1 MVTLPFL
8 MAILVGSG
16 LAQRAYSDDGEDQ
29 SLLLNRANP
38 VESVI
43 EKVMPVAT
51 KSKKVPL
58 MQRFSSE
65 QEWKQRAEVTL
76 WYDNS
81 DYLVQVD
88 IANQALTLAAEELQK
103 EFDSQCD
110 KGSLY

>member
-16 LAQRAYSDDGEDQ
+16 LAQKAYDEDTEDQ
-29 SLLLNRANP
+29 ALLLNRAN
-38 VESVI
+38 VAESAI

-65 QEWKQRAEVTL
+65 QEW
-76 WYDNS
+76 
-81 DYLVQVD
+81 
-88 IANQALTLAAEELQK
+88 
-103 EFDSQCD
+103 
-110 KGSLY
+110 